1 MQIDVA
7 MELAK
12 NDIVNNINE
21 VSKRYNL
28 PSCLLNNIIQLI
40 AIEVNNLSQQELQK
54 NMQEY
59 EKQKN
64 MEIYKQVKE
73 KEKKKGDKK

>member
-7 MELAK
+7 IELAK

-28 PSCLLNNIIQLI
+28 PSCLLNNIIQAI
-40 AIEVNNLSQQELQK
+40 AIEVNNISQQELAK
-54 NMQEY
+54 NMEDYQR
-59 EKQKN
+59 QQN

>member
-21 VSKRYNL
+21 VSKKYQL
-28 PSCLLNNIIQLI
+28 PSCLLNNIIQGIGIEINNI
-40 AIEVNNLSQQELQK
+40 AQQDLA
-54 NMQEY
+54 
-59 EKQKN
+59 KN
-64 MEIYKQVKE
+64 MEDYKRQENMKKFE
-73 KEKKKGDKK
+73 EIAKKKKESDK

>member
-21 VSKRYNL
+21 VSKKYQL
-28 PSCLLNNIIQLI
+28 PSCLLNNIIQGIGIEINNI
-40 AIEVNNLSQQELQK
+40 AQQDLA
-54 NMQEY
+54 
-59 EKQKN
+59 KN
-64 MEIYKQVKE
+64 MEDYQREENMKLYKEVKE
-73 KEKKKGDKK
+73 KEKESDK

>member
-28 PSCLLNNIIQLI
+28 PSCLLNNILQAI
-40 AIEVNNLSQQELQK
+40 ASEVNNIAQQ
-54 NMQEY
+54 
-59 EKQKN
+59 
-64 MEIYKQVKE
+64 
-73 KEKKKGDKK
+73 